1 MLIHFL
7 DSVRINI
14 SEKYYVYRT
23 YSTEDVVILFRK
35 VNLWEQNL

>member
-23 YSTEDVVILFRK
+23 YSTEDVIRFRK